1 MQEEVA
7 WACRKWGAPQGA
19 LGDNSGF
26 VRQRNCR
33 KAYTTLLAASSGR
46 AVCRFFITLSF
57 DTMKKRTLLATVAL
71 TALLAACGKNEP
83 ASTAAAPEAAPAPV
97 AVTKLVVGLDDNF
110 PPMGFRDEKNELVG
124 FDIDMAREV
133 AKRANIEVEFKP
145 IDWNAKEAE
154 LLGKRVDA
162 LWNGLTILEE
172 RKEKILFSDPYMVN
186 KQIIIVKAGSDIK
199 GKADMAGKVVGAQ
212 EGSSAVTAMA
222 KDKELSDK
230 FKETKLFGDNIA
242 ALMDLEAGR
251 LDVVVVD
258 EVVGRYLVNKK
269 PDNYTVLADDFGTE
283 DYGVGFRKDDEA
295 TRNKVN
301 DVITEM
307 KKDGKAAE
315 IAQKWFGADVI
326 KH

>member
-1 MQEEVA
+1 MHFAVF
-7 WACRKWGAPQGA
+7 
-19 LGDNSGF
+19 SI
-26 VRQRNCR
+26 
-33 KAYTTLLAASSGR
+33 R
-46 AVCRFFITLSF
+46 AVCRFFITFSF

-83 ASTAAAPEAAPAPV
+83 ASTAAAPEAAPAPAAV
-97 AVTKLVVGLDDNF
+97 AKLVVGLDDNF

-199 GKADMAGKVVGAQ
+199 SKADMAGKVVGAQ

-269 PDNYTVLADDFGTE
+269 PDNYVVLADDFGTE

>member
-1 MQEEVA
+1 MVLLRAGDAVA
-7 WACRKWGAPQGA
+7 GLR
-19 LGDNSGF
+19 DNSGF
-26 VRQRNCR
+26 GAGGSPAWLQRCWGR
-33 KAYTTLLAASSGR
+33 RVPSMLLGFFHFTL
-46 AVCRFFITLSF
+46 F
-57 DTMKKRTLLATVAL
+57 DAMKKRTLLATVAL
-71 TALLAACGKNEP
+71 TAILAACGKNEP
-83 ASTAAAPEAAPAPV
+83 ASSTAAAPAPV
-97 AVTKLVVGLDDNF
+97 AAATKLVVGLDDNF
-110 PPMGFRDEKNELVG
+110 PPRGVRDEKNELVG

-186 KQIIIVKAGSDIK
+186 KQIIIVKAGSPIK
-199 GKADMAGKVVGAQ
+199 GKADMVGKIVGAQ
-212 EGSSAVTAMA
+212 EGSSAVTAMT

-230 FKETKLFGDNIA
+230 FKQTKLFGDNIA
-242 ALMDLEAGR
+242 AMMDLETGR

-258 EVVGRYLVNKK
+258 EVVGRYYVNKK
-269 PDNYTVLADDFGTE
+269 PEN
-283 DYGVGFRKDDEA
+283 YGVGFRKDDEA

-301 DVITEM
+301 DVLTEM

>member
-1 MQEEVA
+1 
-7 WACRKWGAPQGA
+7 
-19 LGDNSGF
+19 
-26 VRQRNCR
+26 
-33 KAYTTLLAASSGR
+33 
-46 AVCRFFITLSF
+46 
-57 DTMKKRTLLATVAL
+57 MKKRSFVATVAL
-71 TALLAACGKNEP
+71 TALLAACGKNEAPKP
-83 ASTAAAPEAAPAPV
+83 AETPAPAPV
-97 AVTKLVVGLDDNF
+97 AAVAAKLVVGLDDNF
-110 PPMGFRDEKNELVG
+110 PPMGFRDEKNEIVG

-162 LWNGLTILEE
+162 LWNGLTILEA

-186 KQIIIVKAGSDIK
+186 KQIIIVKTGSPIMA
-199 GKADMAGKVVGAQ
+199 KADLAGKSIGAQ
-212 EGSSAVTAMA
+212 EGSSAVTAMESD
-222 KDKELSDK
+222 KDLSSK

-242 ALMDLEAGR
+242 ALMDVDAGR

-269 PDNYTVLADDFGTE
+269 PDNYVVLADDFGTE

-301 DVITEM
+301 DALNEM